1 MSRLQATFGALLVV
15 QMAHSI
21 EEYFG
26 HLWESFPPAR
36 FVTGLVSDNLE
47 RGFLVLNAAL
57 ILLGAWCFFWPVRR
71 GWPIAV
77 FLLWLWVVVETING
91 VGHSL
96 WSIRTGGYTPG
107 LATAPA
113 LLVLAL
119 YLAYQLVRGRH
130 DVSAAA

>member
-1 MSRLQATFGALLVV
+1 MLLLAGTSRVA
-15 QMAHSI
+15 
-21 EEYFG
+21 
-26 HLWESFPPAR
+26 
-36 FVTGLVSDNLE
+36 D
-47 RGFLVLNAAL
+47 RGV
-57 ILLGAWCFFWPVRR
+57 
-71 GWPIAV
+71 
-77 FLLWLWVVVETING
+77 LLWLWVVVETING